1 MCLQGAICNQ
11 LLQSAFMHSQGMAG
25 GQNPSWTPRND
36 NELPV
41 QHKLKPGP
49 QGRLMI
55 ADNQRN
61 PVQYLESDLVKK
73 QSGCT
78 LQTES
83 NLDVG
88 AVSADLPTGKAR
100 RYAPVLME
108 HIRQCDLILMIE
120 DNYFDTNNNHRPE
133 NELNLTALAAFASFI
148 EQGIAALPE
157 ATSASWTEWME
168 ESEGDADKAEL

>member
-1 MCLQGAICNQ
+1 
-11 LLQSAFMHSQGMAG
+11 MAG

-49 QGRLMI
+49 QGRLVI
-55 ADNQRN
+55 ADNRRN
-61 PVQYLESDLVKK
+61 PVQCLESNLVKK
-73 QSGCT
+73 QSGRT
-78 LQTES
+78 LQSEL
-83 NLDVG
+83 NLDLR

-100 RYAPVLME
+100 RYAPVLLE

-120 DNYFDTNNNHRPE
+120 DNYFDQNHNHRPE
-133 NELNLTALAAFASFI
+133 NELNLTALAAFASSLG
-148 EQGIAALPE
+148 QSIAAFPE

-168 ESEGDADKAEL
+168 ESEGDAGKAEFR